1 MLVSHFRETEW
12 DWPFET
18 EMLQTFQMAAYL
30 HPEILAKSGE
40 VEQSTGVEKH
50 MISTSE
56 IQYSPFQKKESV
68 RRYLFHAS
76 LDLQF
81 VVGRVTNAS
90 EVCENW
96 WENQFVVRTSD
107 LKNILLT
114 QLDSVPRILGEIRL
128 IRKK

>member
-1 MLVSHFRETEW
+1 
-12 DWPFET
+12 
-18 EMLQTFQMAAYL
+18 
-30 HPEILAKSGE
+30 
-40 VEQSTGVEKH
+40 

-56 IQYSPFQKKESV
+56 IQYSPFQKKRVSV
-68 RRYLFHAS
+68 GDVVHAS

-90 EVCENW
+90 EVCEIE

-107 LKNILLT
+107 LKNIVLT